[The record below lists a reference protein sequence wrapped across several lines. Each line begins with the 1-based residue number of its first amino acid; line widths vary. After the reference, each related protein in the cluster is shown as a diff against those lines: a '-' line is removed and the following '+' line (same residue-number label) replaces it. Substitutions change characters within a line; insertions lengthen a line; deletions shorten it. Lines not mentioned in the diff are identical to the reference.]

1 MSTSIKNL
9 RQLAARD
16 VKDHTAIF
24 DSYVVLG
31 RDIDYLA
38 RLSEEPNLDGILVH
52 VTCEIAFC
60 PHDLAAT
67 GSAVAGEAAHGE
79 VYGAS
84 VGVFDV
90 GHLMVHHVVVTV
102 VDTAAVRTC
111 LYGFVDRVRRRMEG

>member
-38 RLSEEPNLDGILVH
+38 IKFGLDPENISQPAGMLRGAVEDRSPRWSAWKKFH
-52 VTCEIAFC
+52 VRMMQIFLQSRMLPERKL
-60 PHDLAAT
+60 P
-67 GSAVAGEAAHGE
+67 GSA
-79 VYGAS
+79 
-84 VGVFDV
+84 
-90 GHLMVHHVVVTV
+90 
-102 VDTAAVRTC
+102 
-111 LYGFVDRVRRRMEG
+111 

>member
-38 RLSEEPNLDGILVH
+38 DQIR
-52 VTCEIAFC
+52 
-60 PHDLAAT
+60 T
-67 GSAVAGEAAHGE
+67 GSGEYRQSAGRLRGADPKTEAPG
-79 VYGAS
+79 G
-84 VGVFDV
+84 
-90 GHLMVHHVVVTV
+90 
-102 VDTAAVRTC
+102 
-111 LYGFVDRVRRRMEG
+111 RRGRSSMRG

>member
-38 RLSEEPNLDGILVH
+38 IKFGLDPENIVNLLEGY
-52 VTCEIAFC
+52 
-60 PHDLAAT
+60 
-67 GSAVAGEAAHGE
+67 GERIRRQKPQ
-79 VYGAS
+79 V
-84 VGVFDV
+84 VGVEEVPCEDDAD
-90 GHLMVHHVVVTV
+90 LSAKP
-102 VDTAAVRTC
+102 DAS
-111 LYGFVDRVRRRMEG
+111 

>member
-38 RLSEEPNLDGILVH
+38 IRTRTGSGESRQI
-52 VTCEIAFC
+52 CWK
-60 PHDLAAT
+60 AT
-67 GSAVAGEAAHGE
+67 GSGFEDRSPRWSAWKKFHARMMQDTLCKAGCFPNGSSGSA
-79 VYGAS
+79 
-84 VGVFDV
+84 
-90 GHLMVHHVVVTV
+90 
-102 VDTAAVRTC
+102 
-111 LYGFVDRVRRRMEG
+111 